1 MNPIREI
8 HRKAMEFAGQA
19 YYARIQGDT
28 STFEICSRKAYE
40 LEAQAAKAV
49 ENDLMAEPT
58 RSV

>member
-1 MNPIREI
+1 
-8 HRKAMEFAGQA
+8 MEFAGQA